1 MPKFKEGDLVVPVK
15 TKFILNTKTHRN
27 HSYTPPMEELM
38 KNGTPILVS
47 ISSEKSVYAG
57 QFSWHPDDLELY
69 HLDLENK

>member
-1 MPKFKEGDLVVPVK
+1 MPKFKVGDLVVPVK

-27 HSYTPPMEELM
+27 HSYTSYMKGLMER
-38 KNGTPILVS
+38 GTPILVS
-47 ISSEKSVYAG
+47 ISGEESVYAG